1 VRRVRLAIGMRRLN
15 KPLFGFTFFVR
26 CSGMV
31 IRAMLPSQ
39 VRLGLLA
46 SILLACSPV
55 VLAQLQPSPAK
66 ASEATA
72 SAGPAQEWNLAIVDG
87 TVPAAQRL
95 IKAQKGQSLRWRIT
109 SNQAGE
115 LHLHAYR
122 LHAAVKPGQVAEL
135 AFTAHATGK
144 FRLEWHGAQDKPVP
158 KDAAP
163 GHHHA
168 PALATL
174 EVRPR

>member
-1 VRRVRLAIGMRRLN
+1 MRVRTRLLRPMR
-15 KPLFGFTFFVR
+15 
-26 CSGMV
+26 M
-31 IRAMLPSQ
+31 
-39 VRLGLLA
+39 GLLA
-46 SILLACSPV
+46 GVLLASSPFA
-55 VLAQLQPSPAK
+55 LAQLQPSHAK
-66 ASEATA
+66 AS
-72 SAGPAQEWNLAIVDG
+72 PAKTSDGAEQGVDLSILDG
-87 TVPAAQRL
+87 ALPAEQRL
-95 IKAQKGQSLRWRIT
+95 IKAQKGQLLRWRIT

-122 LHAAVKPGQVAEL
+122 LLAAVKPGQVAEL

-144 FRLEWHGAQDKPVP
+144 FRLEWHGAQDKASP

>member
-1 VRRVRLAIGMRRLN
+1 MA
-15 KPLFGFTFFVR
+15 
-26 CSGMV
+26 SG
-31 IRAMLPSQ
+31 AMLARQ
-39 VRLGLLA
+39 VRIGLLA
-46 SILLACSPV
+46 SAVWACSPIA
-55 VLAQLQPSPAK
+55 LAQLQPSPAK
-66 ASEATA
+66 AAEATT
-72 SAGPAQEWNLAIVDG
+72 SGGRAQEWDLSIVDG
-87 TVPAAQRL
+87 AVPVAQRL
-95 IKAQKGQSLRWRIT
+95 IKVQKGQPLRWRIT
-109 SNQAGE
+109 SDQAGE

-144 FRLEWHGAQDKPVP
+144 FRLEWHGAQDRPVP

-163 GHHHA
+163 SHHHA

>member
-1 VRRVRLAIGMRRLN
+1 MRVLMPRL
-15 KPLFGFTFFVR
+15 
-26 CSGMV
+26 
-31 IRAMLPSQ
+31 
-39 VRLGLLA
+39 VRLGLLTSA
-46 SILLACSPV
+46 LLATSAF
-55 VLAQLQPSPAK
+55 VLGQLQPPLVK
-66 ASEATA
+66 ASAAKSSDGAELRLDLSIINGAL
-72 SAGPAQEWNLAIVDG
+72 PAE
-87 TVPAAQRL
+87 QRL
-95 IKAQKGQSLRWRIT
+95 IKVQKGQQLRWRIN

-115 LHLHAYR
+115 VHLHAYR
-122 LHAAVKPGQVAEL
+122 LHATVKPGQVAEL

-144 FRLEWHGAQDKPVP
+144 FRLEWHGAQDKVSP

>member
-1 VRRVRLAIGMRRLN
+1 
-15 KPLFGFTFFVR
+15 
-26 CSGMV
+26 
-31 IRAMLPSQ
+31 MLPRP
-39 VRLGLLA
+39 VRLGFLA
-46 SILLACSPV
+46 SLLWASGPV
-55 VLAQLQPSPAK
+55 ALAQLQPSPAN
-66 ASEATA
+66 AAQATA
-72 SAGPAQEWNLAIVDG
+72 SDGRAQEWDLSIVDG
-87 TVPAAQRL
+87 AVPAAQRL
-95 IKAQKGQSLRWRIT
+95 IKVHKGQPLRWRIT

-144 FRLEWHGAQDKPVP
+144 FRLEWHGGQDKPVP

-163 GHHHA
+163 SHHHA